1 MKHFTLYQGSLDIP
15 KIYSQWYEF
24 VKDKNCGA
32 LLTFCGIV
40 REEGG
45 IEALSFDIYEPLL
58 KKWFNEWQKRVDFD
72 GITLLFAHSI
82 GDVAVHE
89 SSYFAGILSKQRK
102 LGLKLLNEFVEDFKA
117 SAPIWK
123 YDVINK
129 ERIYAKERSTKLCS
143 AGLLKG

>member
-24 VKDKNCGA
+24 SKDKNCGA

-58 KKWFNEWQKRVDFD
+58 KKWFDEWQKKSRF
-72 GITLLFAHSI
+72 
-82 GDVAVHE
+82 
-89 SSYFAGILSKQRK
+89 
-102 LGLKLLNEFVEDFKA
+102 
-117 SAPIWK
+117 
-123 YDVINK
+123 
-129 ERIYAKERSTKLCS
+129 
-143 AGLLKG
+143 